1 MELDYNNLT
10 LKTIKV
16 HKILVGPEWRTENFP
31 QPCRIISWS
40 RIYFPVSGEGIV
52 TDGDRQYSLKPGM
65 MLLVPPFSNVR
76 VCCPE
81 RLCKYWTHFN
91 AFLPGTQ
98 TDIFFQYG
106 KCIEINVGEQQEYYS
121 LLFDRLI
128 KIESQ
133 DSRSTIDHYEYD
145 SFLRL
150 LIAPFLRAVAEMPV
164 KSGLP
169 QAIELLQYIE
179 ENYNKKMTLNELA
192 KVAGMHPN
200 YLSTSFHRNMKMKIF
215 EYIERVRLHHAL
227 EYFRQGKMTISEIAG
242 ETGYSSIQ
250 AFSKSFKR
258 IYGLSPRNYRAMEK
272 QEKNEI
278 AAGVPKSVLSAPVQ
292 K

>member
-40 RIYFPVSGEGIV
+40 RIHFPVSGEGVV
-52 TDGDRQYSLKPGM
+52 TDGDRQYALKPGM

-106 KCIEINVGEQQEYYS
+106 KCIEINVEEQQEYYS

>member
-16 HKILVGPEWRTENFP
+16 HRILVGPEWRTENFP

-40 RIYFPVSGEGIV
+40 RIYFPVSGEGVV
-52 TDGDRQYSLKPGM
+52 TDGDRQYILKPGM

-106 KCIEINVGEQQEYYS
+106 KCIEIDVREQQEYYS
-121 LLFDRLI
+121 LLFERLI

-133 DSRSTIDHYEYD
+133 ESRSAIDCYEYD

-164 KSGLP
+164 KTVLP
-169 QAIELLQYIE
+169 RAIELLQYIE
-179 ENYNKKMTLNELA
+179 ENYNKKMTLDELA

-200 YLSTSFHRNMKMKIF
+200 YLSTNFHRNMKIKVF
-215 EYIERVRLHHAL
+215 EYIERVRLHHAI
-227 EYFRQGKMTISEIAG
+227 EYFRQGKMTISEIA
-242 ETGYSSIQ
+242 EKTGYSSVQ
-250 AFSKSFKR
+250 AFSKSFKK
-258 IYGLSPRNYRAMEK
+258 IYSVSPRNYNAMEK
-272 QEKNEI
+272 KEKTEI
-278 AAGVPKSVLSAPVQ
+278 AAGYVNPVTR
-292 K
+292 KK